1 MQKQAKR
8 RTGNK
13 KTLKD
18 CTVNFTDIAQ
28 EGKAKKSPKSVD
40 RKGNR
45 QETTSHLDQSAL
57 PKEAVLSSKTAKN
70 TD

>member
-1 MQKQAKR
+1 MED
-8 RTGNK
+8 K
-13 KTLKD
+13 KKLTD
-18 CTVNFTDIAQ
+18 CTVNFEDITQ
-28 EGKAKKSPKSVD
+28 GSKAKKSPKNVD

-45 QETTSHLDQSAL
+45 QQTTPDLDQFAS